1 MSTYVQAEKLFQI
14 AVLLPSA
21 TFIGWLIGSWL
32 DGRLHQ
38 HWLAIAGL
46 IFGGIAGLVYVI
58 RLALAAG
65 KEAERED
72 R

>member
-14 AVLLPSA
+14 AVLLPCA

-32 DGRLHQ
+32 DGRFHQ
-38 HWLAIAGL
+38 RWISIVGL
-46 IFGGIAGLVYVI
+46 LVGGIAGLVYVI
-58 RLALAAG
+58 RLAIAAS
-65 KEAERED
+65 KEAGRED